1 MDEGRKALS
10 MWSLGFGDRNEV
22 MLGNGVPRP
31 ERRALKSDWKTLK
44 MPCSCTEIGLD
55 IPLTDEEFELLS
67 LGHVPEVMEDH
78 WFSYFDGESLNMY
91 RSWTGYCIYRVRIQ
105 KLRDGYAIVGATVN
119 RDASQYSE
127 TSDDRDCIM
136 VEILVGEALGRDVSE
151 LWEKFFSIEKEPD
164 AHRHAVDETPNIIGF
179 WSAGDAFGEF
189 SNWYPAGFEF
199 LGTQFATS
207 EHWMMWQKA
216 RVMRDYDA
224 ADKIIEAPTPGDA
237 KALGRQ
243 VTPFD
248 GPLWDA
254 ISEEL
259 VYYGVREKFLQNP
272 RLRNLLFSTGS
283 AVLAEAAPGDKTW
296 GIGITVDHPDFRNI
310 AAWKG
315 SNLQGRV
322 CMRVR
327 SDLREASLADIPL
340 GELANRSWENAAQ
353 LLRTP
358 IGGMS
363 LLELSRVPAARPAVL
378 CYARIAQRHLMDP
391 KIYNAEAFL
400 RSVGGSTV
408 AGIDNMMRANMG
420 EGLTIIGWNEL
431 VCQLAFLHAI
441 GRI

>member
-1 MDEGRKALS
+1 VA
-10 MWSLGFGDRNEV
+10 
-22 MLGNGVPRP
+22 
-31 ERRALKSDWKTLK
+31 
-44 MPCSCTEIGLD
+44 
-55 IPLTDEEFELLS
+55 
-67 LGHVPEVMEDH
+67 
-78 WFSYFDGESLNMY
+78 
-91 RSWTGYCIYRVRIQ
+91 
-105 KLRDGYAIVGATVN
+105 
-119 RDASQYSE
+119 
-127 TSDDRDCIM
+127 
-136 VEILVGEALGRDVSE
+136 
-151 LWEKFFSIEKEPD
+151 
-164 AHRHAVDETPNIIGF
+164 
-179 WSAGDAFGEF
+179 
-189 SNWYPAGFEF
+189 
-199 LGTQFATS
+199 
-207 EHWMMWQKA
+207 
-216 RVMRDYDA
+216 
-224 ADKIIEAPTPGDA
+224 
-237 KALGRQ
+237 
-243 VTPFD
+243 PFD

-327 SDLREASLADIPL
+327 SDLREASLAGVSL

-363 LLELSRVPAARPAVL
+363 LIELSRVPAARPAVL

-391 KIYNAEAFL
+391 KIYNAETFL

-408 AGIDNMMRANMG
+408 VGIDNMMRANMG
-420 EGLTIIGWNEL
+420 GGLTIVGWNEL